1 MKFIHPVLPRRSFI
15 GMSAAI
21 PLAMVNRDMLREYRY
36 RYDHVI
42 GTSLDI
48 AVRARNESTARAA
61 EQAVLAEIRRLA
73 AVLSTRDPNSEISR
87 LGSRKTTPSRALA
100 DVLSAYDSWERRT
113 RSALSLRPEGPE
125 GPINVDALGKAYIID
140 RAVDVARKF
149 SGVETILLNI
159 GGDIR
164 LTGGACEIDV
174 TDPTAAFDNAEP
186 LTRVWLEDE
195 AIATSG
201 TYARGAHLV
210 DPRTGR
216 SSSAL
221 SSATVIA
228 RDTITANALAT
239 AACIE
244 GPEGGMALIESTPH
258 AEAILVTRAGV
269 PLRSSGFGRRERPRI
284 VHVAAIADWPA
295 GFRVTM
301 SIRLLEGTG
310 RGAQNR
316 PYVGV
321 WAEDPANSNKLI
333 RVIAFWANDPRYY
346 NELAILFNRAGR
358 SRDRMDAVAR
368 ATRPSGKYDLMWDG
382 MDDQMMPVP
391 SGTYRIV
398 VETHRENGSYGK
410 QSGLIT
416 CAGEPSEVK
425 ISGTANTEPITVQY
439 GPRTNAV

>member
-1 MKFIHPVLPRRSFI
+1 MKLFDPTMSRRSFL
-15 GMSAAI
+15 GASAAL
-21 PLAMVNRDMLREYRY
+21 PLAIVNRDGPNEYRY
-36 RYDHVI
+36 EYDNII

-48 AVRARNESTARAA
+48 AIRALNQDTARAA
-61 EQAVLAEIRRLA
+61 EQTVFAEIRRLSK
-73 AVLSTRDPNSEISR
+73 VLSTRDPESEISR
-87 LGSRKTTPSRALA
+87 LDFRTGVPSWSLR
-100 DVLSAYDSWERRT
+100 DVLSVYDTWEQRT
-113 RSALSLRPEGPE
+113 RGALSLRPEGPR
-125 GPINVDALGKAYIID
+125 GPVNVDALGKAYIID
-140 RAVDVARKF
+140 RAMEAARRI
-149 SGVETILLNI
+149 SGAESILLNI

-164 LTGGACEIDV
+164 LSGSGCEIDV
-174 TDPTAAFDNAEP
+174 TDPAAAFDNGEP

-201 TYARGAHLV
+201 TYARGAHLL

-216 SSSAL
+216 SVSAI

-228 RDTITANALAT
+228 RDAVTANALAT

-244 GPEGGMALIESTPH
+244 GPETGMALIESTPH
-258 AEAILVTRAGV
+258 SEAILVTRAGV
-269 PLRSSGFGRRERPRI
+269 PLRSSGFAGRERPRA
-284 VHVAAIADWPA
+284 VLAPAIADWPA

-321 WAEDPANSNKLI
+321 WAEDPANSNKLV

-346 NELAILFNRAGR
+346 NELAILFNRSGR
-358 SRDRMDAVAR
+358 SHDRMHAVAR
-368 ATRPSGKYDLMWDG
+368 ATRPSGKYDLMWEG
-382 MDDQMMPVP
+382 LDDQMAPVP
-391 SGTYRIV
+391 AGTYRIV

-416 CAGEPSEVK
+416 CAGDPSEVK
-425 ISGTANTEPITVQY
+425 ISGTANFEPITVQY
-439 GPRTNAV
+439 GPRPNAV

>member
-1 MKFIHPVLPRRSFI
+1 MKLIQPAISRRSFL
-15 GMSAAI
+15 GTSAAI
-21 PLAMVNRDMLREYRY
+21 PLAVVNSDPSREYRY

-48 AVRARNESTARAA
+48 TVRENNENIARAA
-61 EQAVLAEIRRLA
+61 EQAVLSEIRRLA

-87 LGSRKTTPSRALA
+87 ALTRESTHSGALA
-100 DVLSAYDSWERRT
+100 GVLSAYDFWERRT
-113 RSALSLRPEGPE
+113 RGALSLRPEGPG

-140 RAVDVARKF
+140 RAIEQARET
-149 SGVETILLNI
+149 SGADSILINI

-164 LTGGACEIDV
+164 LSGRGCEIDII
-174 TDPTAAFDNAEP
+174 DPGAAFDNAEP
-186 LTRVWLEDE
+186 LTRVWIKDE

-201 TYARGAHLV
+201 TYARGAHLL
-210 DPRTGR
+210 DARTGR
-216 SSSAL
+216 PASRI

-228 RDTITANALAT
+228 RNTLTANALAT

-244 GPEGGMALIESTPH
+244 SPEAGMGLIESTPY
-258 AEAILVTRAGV
+258 AEAILVTRSGSV
-269 PLRSSGFGRRERPRI
+269 LRSSGFGRRERASVIR
-284 VHVAAIADWPA
+284 AAGIAEWP
-295 GFRVTM
+295 GGYRVTM
-301 SIRLLEGTG
+301 SVRLLEGTG

-321 WAEDPANSNKLI
+321 WAEDPANGNKLI

-358 SRDRMDAVAR
+358 SRDRMDVFAR

-382 MDDQMMPVP
+382 LDDQMAPVP

-398 VETHRENGSYGK
+398 IETHRENGSYGK

-416 CAGEPSEVK
+416 CAGEPTDVK
-425 ISGTANTEPITVQY
+425 IPGTANTEPITVQY
-439 GPRTNAV
+439 GPATKAV

>member
-1 MKFIHPVLPRRSFI
+1 MQFIRSMMSRRSFL
-15 GMSAAI
+15 GASAVV
-21 PLAMVNRDMLREYRY
+21 PLAIVARDAPGEYRF

-48 AVRARNESTARAA
+48 AVRAQTEGAACAA
-61 EQAVLAEIRRLA
+61 EQAVVSEIRRLA
-73 AVLSTRDPNSEISR
+73 AVLSTRDPSSEISR
-87 LGSRKTTPSRALA
+87 SFTRRETHSRALA
-100 DVLSAYDSWERRT
+100 DVLSAYDLWERRT
-113 RSALSLRPEGPE
+113 RGALSLRPEGPHS
-125 GPINVDALGKAYIID
+125 PINVDALGKAYIID
-140 RAVDVARKF
+140 RAVEAARQV
-149 SGVETILLNI
+149 SGAESILLNI

-164 LTGGACEIDV
+164 LSGSGCEIDV
-174 TDPTAAFDNAEP
+174 ADPAAPYDNAQP

-201 TYARGAHLV
+201 TYARGAHLL

-216 SSSAL
+216 SASAISST
-221 SSATVIA
+221 TVIA
-228 RDTITANALAT
+228 RDAVTANALAT
-239 AACIE
+239 AVCIE
-244 GPEGGMALIESTPH
+244 GPESGMALIESTPH

-269 PLRSSGFGRRERPRI
+269 TLRSSGFARRERPR
-284 VHVAAIADWPA
+284 VTRVAAIADWPA

-310 RGAQNR
+310 RGAQYR
-316 PYVGV
+316 PYLGV

-346 NELAILFNRAGR
+346 NELSILFNRAGR
-358 SRDRMDAVAR
+358 SRDRMQALAR

-382 MDDQMMPVP
+382 LDDQMAPVP

-410 QSGLIT
+410 QSGLIA
-416 CAGEPSEVK
+416 CAGEPAEVK
-425 ISGTANTEPITVQY
+425 ISGTANFEPITVQY